1 MLTYA
6 NIEQRTSSFIFGF
19 YDSSNKPPPVKK
31 QHLSN
36 SNITGT
42 ASQKLCLFRL
52 FPIIFEDIID
62 RLSLYPIYT
71 ILREIVSYIYG
82 NPIRKSWLSYLDGL
96 CKQFY
101 CLMIERLPDHVTPKV
116 HFIIEY
122 PHSIEKHGLP
132 SLNSCIRFE
141 AKHLYFKQLANR
153 TFNFKNP
160 LLTMSK
166 RHQLR
171 NCLLSHSNSFFSLSL
186 NIRSC
191 KTVTLMDLPI
201 PVKRLLMK
209 DIGQYDSIRES
220 FSMYYHNIYIRPN
233 VIIVCDLIHTEEIPV
248 FCQICNLLNI
258 KDEWVAVV
266 EELNTISFND
276 KLWSY
281 EVEFTG
287 TLTSLD
293 INRCF
298 DILPHCL
305 DCYVVG
311 QTHYINVLTRLT
323 RR

>member
-19 YDSSNKPPPVKK
+19 YGSPNKPPPVKT

-62 RLSLYPIYT
+62 RLSLYPLYT
-71 ILREIVSYIYG
+71 ILREIVGDIYG

-101 CLMIERLPDHVTPKV
+101 CLTIERLPDQVTPKV
-116 HFIIEY
+116 HFITEY
-122 PHSIEKHGLP
+122 PRSIEKHGLH

-171 NCLLSHSNSFFSLSL
+171 NCFLSHSNSFFSSSL

-191 KTVTLMDLPI
+191 KTITLMNLSI
-201 PVKRLLMK
+201 PMRHLLMN
-209 DIGQYDSIRES
+209 DIGHSDPVRES
-220 FSMYYHNIYIRPN
+220 LSIYYHSIHIKPN
-233 VIIVCDLIHTEEIPV
+233 
-248 FCQICNLLNI
+248 
-258 KDEWVAVV
+258 A
-266 EELNTISFND
+266 ISC
-276 KLWSY
+276 S
-281 EVEFTG
+281 
-287 TLTSLD
+287 
-293 INRCF
+293 
-298 DILPHCL
+298 
-305 DCYVVG
+305 
-311 QTHYINVLTRLT
+311 
-323 RR
+323 

>member
-6 NIEQRTSSFIFGF
+6 DIEQRTSSFIFGF
-19 YDSSNKPPPVKK
+19 YDSPNKPPPVKK

-36 SNITGT
+36 SNISGT

-52 FPIIFEDIID
+52 FPIIFAGVID
-62 RLSLYPIYT
+62 RLSLYPLYT

-82 NPIRKSWLSYLDGL
+82 NTIRKSWLSYLDGL

-101 CLMIERLPDHVTPKV
+101 CLMIERLPGRVTPKV
-116 HFIIEY
+116 HFITEY
-122 PHSIEKHGLP
+122 PRSIEKHGFPL
-132 SLNSCIRFE
+132 LNSCIRFE

-153 TFNFKNP
+153 TFNYKNP

-171 NCLLSHSNSFFSLSL
+171 NCLLCHSNSFFSSSL
-186 NIRSC
+186 NARSY
-191 KTVTLMDLPI
+191 KAITLMNLST
-201 PVKRLLMK
+201 PVKRLLMNNIEHF
-209 DIGQYDSIRES
+209 DLIHES
-220 FSMYYHNIYIRPN
+220 FSIYYHSIHIKPN
-233 VIIVCDLIHTEEIPV
+233 AIIVRDLAHTEAIPI
-248 FCQICNLLNI
+248 FCQIRHLLNI
-258 KDEWVAVV
+258 KEKWVAIA
-266 EELNTISFND
+266 EELNTVSFND

-287 TLTSLD
+287 TLISID
-293 INRCF
+293 INHCF